1 MKKFI
6 FIISILA
13 ITIAIYS
20 YFNSQKNSDLRAMY
34 KTQALKFGDVTKTVS
49 ANGTLNPVTVV
60 NVGTQVSGTVKN
72 LYVDF
77 NDRVTKGQL
86 LMELDG
92 ELLVAA
98 EKQSQAMVNSAKAS
112 LDYAQADYQRM
123 HTLYKKEYVSKQ
135 EVDKALQVLK
145 TAQASLQQAEAQN
158 QKDKSNLGFTKIYSP
173 VDGIVTNRSV
183 DIGQTVAAS
192 FQTPT
197 LITIAENLS
206 KMSIDTSF
214 AEADIGDIKAG
225 QNVNFTVDAFPTQ
238 TFRGKVKQI
247 RLNPTTT
254 SNVVTYNVRIDV
266 DNPKEILLPGMT
278 AYVNIAV
285 IEKKNV
291 LLAPNAALRFKPAI
305 NNAANTPSANSNPLL
320 GGASMRPPGGFGK
333 SNNQRSNNN
342 SNNENPGEVKE
353 QRGVLFTIAED
364 NKTIQGIPVILGITD
379 NNFTQ
384 ITNIKKNIN
393 LSEKTQVITGEN
405 LSNNK
410 NSNHNSKSNVQMRML

>member
-6 FIISILA
+6 IIFVILLA
-13 ITIAIYS
+13 VVGGYS
-20 YFNSQKNSDLRAMY
+20 YFNLQKNNDLRLQY
-34 KTQALKFGDVTKTVS
+34 KTQALKIGNVTKTVS
-49 ANGTLNPVTVV
+49 ANGTLNPITVV
-60 NVGTQVSGTVKN
+60 NVGTQVSGTVN
-72 LYVDF
+72 HLYVDF

-98 EKQSQAMVNSAKAS
+98 EKQSEAMVNSAKAS
-112 LDYAQADYQRM
+112 LDYAQADYNRM
-123 HTLYKKEYVSKQ
+123 QTLYKKEYVSKQ

-145 TAQASLQQAEAQN
+145 TAQASLQQAMAQN
-158 QKDKSNLGFTKIYSP
+158 QRDKSNVGFTKIYSP
-173 VDGIVTNRSV
+173 VDGIVTNREV
-183 DIGQTVAAS
+183 DVGQTVAAS

-225 QNVNFTVDAFPTQ
+225 QDVKFTVDAFPTQ
-238 TFRGKVKQI
+238 TFHGKVKQI

-266 DNPKEILLPGMT
+266 ENPKEILLPGMT

-291 LLAPNAALRFKPAI
+291 LLAPNAALRFKPPM
-305 NNAANTPSANSNPLL
+305 NNANASGSSNPLL
-320 GGASMRPPGGFGK
+320 GGASMRHPGGFGRK
-333 SNNQRSNNN
+333 PNNN
-342 SNNENPGEVKE
+342 NNENNDGSSEVKE
-353 QRGVLFTIAED
+353 QRGVLFTIADD

-384 ITNIKKNIN
+384 ITNIKKDIN
-393 LSEKTQVITGEN
+393 LSEKTKVITGEN
-405 LSNNK
+405 LGKKDTSD
-410 NSNHNSKSNVQMRML
+410 SKSNVQMRML

>member
-6 FIISILA
+6 IIIL
-13 ITIAIYS
+13 ILVIAGGGYIF
-20 YFNSQKNSDLRAMY
+20 FNSQKNNDLRAMY
-34 KTQALKFGDVTKTVS
+34 KTQPLKIGNVTKTVS
-49 ANGTLNPVTVV
+49 ANGTLNPITVI
-60 NVGTQVSGTVKN
+60 NVGTQVSGTVRK

-92 ELLVAA
+92 EVLIAT
-98 EKQSQAMVNSAKAS
+98 EKQSAAMVNSAKAS
-112 LDYAQADYQRM
+112 LDYARADYNRM
-123 HTLYKKEYVSKQ
+123 QTLYKKEYVSKQ

-158 QKDKSNLGFTKIYSP
+158 QKDKSNVGFTKIYSP
-173 VDGIVTNRSV
+173 VDGIVTNREV
-183 DIGQTVAAS
+183 DVGQTVAAS

-197 LITIAENLS
+197 LITIAENMS

-225 QNVNFTVDAFPTQ
+225 QSVNFTVDAFPNQ
-238 TFRGKVKQI
+238 TFKGIVKQI
-247 RLNPTTT
+247 RLNPTTN

-285 IEKKNV
+285 IERKNV
-291 LLAPNAALRFKPAI
+291 LLAPNAALRFKPHLDNA
-305 NNAANTPSANSNPLL
+305 NNQSVPNSNPLL

-333 SNNQRSNNN
+333 PNNN
-342 SNNENPGEVKE
+342 KNKNNAKNNENLGEVKE

-364 NKTIQGIPVILGITD
+364 NKTIHGIPVILGITD

-384 ITNIKKNIN
+384 ITNINKDIN

-405 LSNNK
+405 LLNNK
-410 NSNHNSKSNVQMRML
+410 SANNKSNVQMRML